1 MAQGR
6 LSPPGLAQFVA
17 VGVESLG
24 DEYTRGVIAE
34 YQHRRD
40 VLYEGLT
47 SIPGVFVQK
56 PEGGLYCMAKLPVP
70 DADEFASWLL
80 SDFSHENETVMVA
93 PASGFYA
100 SDHLG
105 KSEVRIAYVLK
116 EADLRRSV
124 ELLRIALQQYPK
136 K

>member
-1 MAQGR
+1 MAQGG

-24 DEYTRGVIAE
+24 DEYTSGVLSE
-34 YQHRRD
+34 YQRRRD

-47 SIPGVFVQK
+47 SIPGVFLEK
-56 PEGGLYCMAKLPVP
+56 PEGAFYCMAKLPVENT
-70 DADEFASWLL
+70 DHFASWLL
-80 SDFSHENETVMVA
+80 SDFEDRGETVMVA
-93 PASGFYA
+93 PATGFYA

-116 EADLRRSV
+116 ETDLRRCV
-124 ELLRIALQQYPK
+124 ELLRIALSRYSPK
-136 K
+136 